1 MVGQQA
7 LHRLLETLAAEP
19 LEKRNGIPAS
29 LVRVAKP
36 RASIPDAEAVHLL
49 GGMIPADLS
58 DLVSQVLQQVR
69 QIRLSGDLHFRVRKT
84 MICSCLRILHLPKA
98 KQPGESFMKSS
109 LRAVLLIIVEY
120 WALSEHSVF
129 VHAYTAY
136 SLGGHFRQPNLMS
149 FPIF

>member
-69 QIRLSGDLHFRVRKT
+69 QIRLSGESAFPCPKNDDLFPLVSVYFTSQKQ
-84 MICSCLRILHLPKA
+84 
-98 KQPGESFMKSS
+98 KQPGE
-109 LRAVLLIIVEY
+109 RLL
-120 WALSEHSVF
+120 
-129 VHAYTAY
+129 
-136 SLGGHFRQPNLMS
+136 
-149 FPIF
+149 

>member
-58 DLVSQVLQQVR
+58 DLVSGAPAGPADPSLWQYAFL
-69 QIRLSGDLHFRVRKT
+69 
-84 MICSCLRILHLPKA
+84 CL
-98 KQPGESFMKSS
+98 
-109 LRAVLLIIVEY
+109 
-120 WALSEHSVF
+120 
-129 VHAYTAY
+129 
-136 SLGGHFRQPNLMS
+136 
-149 FPIF
+149 

>member
-1 MVGQQA
+1 MVGQQT

-49 GGMIPADLS
+49 GGMIPAYLS
-58 DLVSQVLQQVR
+58 DLVSQQVR

-98 KQPGESFMKSS
+98 KTARRE
-109 LRAVLLIIVEY
+109 LL
-120 WALSEHSVF
+120 
-129 VHAYTAY
+129 
-136 SLGGHFRQPNLMS
+136 
-149 FPIF
+149 

>member
-49 GGMIPADLS
+49 GGIPADLS

-98 KQPGESFMKSS
+98 KTARRE
-109 LRAVLLIIVEY
+109 LL
-120 WALSEHSVF
+120 
-129 VHAYTAY
+129 
-136 SLGGHFRQPNLMS
+136 
-149 FPIF
+149 

>member
-1 MVGQQA
+1 MIWLVHPWTPMVGQQA

-98 KQPGESFMKSS
+98 KTARRE
-109 LRAVLLIIVEY
+109 LL
-120 WALSEHSVF
+120 
-129 VHAYTAY
+129 
-136 SLGGHFRQPNLMS
+136 
-149 FPIF
+149 

>member
-19 LEKRNGIPAS
+19 LEKRNAS

-98 KQPGESFMKSS
+98 KTARRE
-109 LRAVLLIIVEY
+109 LL
-120 WALSEHSVF
+120 
-129 VHAYTAY
+129 
-136 SLGGHFRQPNLMS
+136 
-149 FPIF
+149 